1 MVTTLYLVRHG
12 ETEGKDRQC
21 YHGSTDVRLSDRG
34 ITQIK
39 CAAAFIARRLIA
51 SSPDRHNNLDNKLA
65 AVYCSSLERAIK
77 SAEIIAAPYGLKPVE
92 LPDLAERSFG
102 IWEGMTFSEIGEKHP
117 EAFAAWFANP
127 VTYNPG
133 GGENVMQVRERVTR
147 AMERIGT
154 HHKGSHISVV
164 AHGGVNRII
173 ICHILGMPLENVFRI
188 EQDYGA
194 VNIIEFWDAYPVVKL
209 MNGPPLAD
217 RDSIQ
222 EEGQY
227 EYSFQNIR

>member
-12 ETEGKDRQC
+12 ETEEKDRQC
-21 YHGSTDVRLSDRG
+21 YHGSTDVGLSATG

-39 CAAAFIARRLIA
+39 CASSFIARRLMA
-51 SSPDRHNNLDNKLA
+51 SSLHRQDNHDHTLA
-65 AVYCSSLERAIK
+65 AVYCSSLERAIT
-77 SAEIIAAPYGLKPVE
+77 SAEIIAGPYGLKPIE
-92 LPDLAERSFG
+92 LPDLGERSFG

-147 AMERIGT
+147 AMELMCT
-154 HHKGSHISVV
+154 HHKGSNVSVV

-173 ICHILGMPLENVFRI
+173 LCHILGMPLENVFRI

-209 MNGPPLAD
+209 INGPPLVD
-217 RDSIQ
+217 RDAL
-222 EEGQY
+222 
-227 EYSFQNIR
+227 

>member
-21 YHGSTDVRLSDRG
+21 YHGSTDVRLSDTG
-34 ITQIK
+34 IAQIK
-39 CAAAFIARRLIA
+39 CAAAFIARCLRA

-77 SAEIIAAPYGLKPVE
+77 SAEIIAVPYGLKPIE
-92 LPDLAERSFG
+92 IPDLGEISFG

-117 EAFAAWFANP
+117 EASAAWLANP
-127 VTYNPG
+127 LTYSPG
-133 GGENVMQVRERVTR
+133 GGENALQVRERVTR
-147 AMERIGT
+147 AMERIGAY
-154 HHKGSHISVV
+154 HKGSHISVV

-173 ICHILGMPLENVFRI
+173 LCHILGMPLENVFRI

-217 RDSIQ
+217 RDAI
-222 EEGQY
+222 
-227 EYSFQNIR
+227 